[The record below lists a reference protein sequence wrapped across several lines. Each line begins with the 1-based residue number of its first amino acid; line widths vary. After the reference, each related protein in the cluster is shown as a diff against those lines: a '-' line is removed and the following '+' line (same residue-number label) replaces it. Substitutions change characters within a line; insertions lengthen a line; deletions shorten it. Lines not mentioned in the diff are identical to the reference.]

1 VFVKSYGACFVKL
14 FDLSLVQHLTKFGF
28 FLNKFSYLKEDVN
41 RLERFINSVHLKG
54 IGKSFL

>member
-1 VFVKSYGACFVKL
+1 VFVKSYGTCFVKL
-14 FDLSLVQHLTKFGF
+14 FDSSLVQHLTKFGF

-41 RLERFINSVHLKG
+41 RLERFINSLHLKG